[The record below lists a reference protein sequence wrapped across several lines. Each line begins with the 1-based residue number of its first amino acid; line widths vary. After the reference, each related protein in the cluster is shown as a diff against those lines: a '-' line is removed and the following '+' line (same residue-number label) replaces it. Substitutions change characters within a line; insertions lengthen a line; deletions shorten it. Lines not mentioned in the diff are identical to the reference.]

1 MLKKLYI
8 RNYALINEL
17 ETDFH
22 AGLNIITGETGAG
35 KSIIIGAMGLLL
47 GDRAQKDSVRQGA
60 EKAVVEGVFYVPK
73 AAAAEAVKNLIE
85 LDRDELIIRREVF
98 SNGRSRA
105 FVNDSP
111 VTGAVLS
118 QIGNSL
124 ADLHGQHAHQAL
136 LNADT
141 HIRYL
146 DSFGMDKDLLDKLN
160 DSFSRFTALNRK
172 LEKLVSLQKTAKE
185 KQELLQFQVKQIS
198 DADPKPGEEEELE
211 KEDKILSNAEKI
223 FQTAAELQK
232 MLYEGENSV
241 SENLS
246 QAVSLFTTLVRIDP
260 GLEKWQSECDSARIA
275 VEEISI
281 GLSEYVSSVEFDPEK
296 LQEIRDRLGLFSML
310 KKKYGTTIEEVLNFF
325 NTAKD
330 ELDSI
335 ENVEEQINS
344 VKLDLSKEISLLTD
358 FCISVSE
365 MRMELAKKLELR
377 IEESLRELG
386 LGKAVFNVKLIRN
399 SSDSGPVVIDNVR
412 YNVTS
417 DGIDKAEFFISLNSG
432 ESIRPLAKVASGG
445 EISRIML
452 SLKKV
457 FAETDQIPV
466 LIFDEIDSGI
476 SGRIARIVGKKLKEV
491 SLNHQVICITH
502 LPQIA
507 SLGDAHY
514 SVSKNVDNGRT
525 LTNIRILSDNERVA
539 EIAKLL
545 GGESVTESAL
555 QSARELI
562 FEER

>member
-8 RNYALINEL
+8 RNYALIHEL